1 MFTYLRKQLERC
13 LMDRAFRTLHE
24 KIEDQAAKIK
34 QLESKRENVQSHIG
48 HIEKQADNRIASY
61 KRDHTA
67 IKNELDRQVG
77 INRILKKKRHLE
89 GQRQKAIIQQ
99 LRDFAGEENFLKI
112 CRDVGG
118 RPDSEFL
125 GDFHG
130 EH

>member
-1 MFTYLRKQLERC
+1 MIKYLRKQLERC

-24 KIEDQAAKIK
+24 KIEGQASQIK
-34 QLESKRENVQSHIG
+34 QLESKRENIQSHVG
-48 HIEKQADNRIASY
+48 HIEQQCKNKIESY
-61 KRDHTA
+61 KRDYTA
-67 IKNELDRQVG
+67 NKSELDRQLG

-130 EH
+130 E